1 MPIPDSGFMLRSLE
15 FLATF
20 FIFFVGLCALAIIV
34 VYILDVTQ
42 TKQALR
48 RNDPIIGHFRYF
60 FEKVGKFF
68 RQHFFAMDR
77 EEMPFNRTA
86 KDLDNT
92 TAFGSTRNLTPSGT
106 VLFVNCP
113 FPTLG
118 TDAAE
123 VCDVTIGPT
132 CDKPYVTNAL
142 FNISGMS
149 YGALS
154 KPAVQALSS
163 GAAQNDNTGPS

>member
-1 MPIPDSGFMLRSLE
+1 
-15 FLATF
+15 
-20 FIFFVGLCALAIIV
+20 
-34 VYILDVTQ
+34 
-42 TKQALR
+42 
-48 RNDPIIGHFRYF
+48 
-60 FEKVGKFF
+60 
-68 RQHFFAMDR
+68 
-77 EEMPFNRTA
+77 MPFNRAERSWVYRAA

-106 VLFVNCP
+106 ALFVNCP

-123 VCDVTIGPT
+123 VCDVTIGPS

-142 FNISGMS
+142 FNISGMR

-154 KPAVQALSS
+154 KPAVQVLPAVLHRHRTTTPDRPDPCLITPH
-163 GAAQNDNTGPS
+163 QR